1 MCAANTTNADLQ
13 WDVLTIK
20 RPGLTRDLPAGKE
33 ELMWVANS
41 STLICGERDAV
52 LVDTFLTIEQSQT
65 LLSWV
70 VASGKNLTAIYV
82 THGHGDHFFGL
93 APLLERFPG
102 AKAVATAEV
111 VEAMREQLSPASIES
126 FWRRLFPGEIPDRLL
141 LAEPLEDNELKLEG
155 HKLVVVNAGR
165 TDTAHSTCL
174 YVPSIGL
181 IVGGDA
187 VYNGIHP
194 YLGET
199 DTGSR
204 LEWISTLD
212 KLEALKPKAVVAGH
226 KVPDNNDCAPALRR
240 NAGNL
245 SRSRQPGLSL
255 GRGKRRQEAGGR
267 LSLRRDLNLGTEY
280 VDKNHPGWLRSSI
293 GGYRCARSWRR
304 PSRAMAGCGRSNCPS
319 RKGQGTGSWST
330 SRPPASRRSITR
342 SCRVDTLGPRRR
354 WCSATRAPTS
364 SRMAATP
371 VSSTRFA
378 RPAGAPMRSP
388 PTSPPRTVPTGL
400 PRRCAA

>member
-1 MCAANTTNADLQ
+1 MCSANTTNQNLQ

-20 RPGLTRDLPAGKE
+20 RPGLTRDLPSGKE

-41 STLICGERDAV
+41 STLIYGERDAV
-52 LVDTFLTIEQSQT
+52 LVDTFLTIEQSKT
-65 LLSWV
+65 LLDWV

-111 VEAMREQLSPASIES
+111 VGAMRGQLSPASIES

-174 YVPSIGL
+174 HVPSIGL

-212 KLEALKPKAVVAGH
+212 KLEALRAKAVIAGH
-226 KVPDNNDCAPALRR
+226 KVPENDDDPRIIAETRQYLRDFNCLNTATTTAR
-240 NAGNL
+240 ELYDAMLEIYPDRAN
-245 SRSRQPGLSL
+245 PGSL
-255 GRGKRRQEAGGR
+255 WG
-267 LSLRRDLNLGTEY
+267 
-280 VDKNHPGWLRSSI
+280 
-293 GGYRCARSWRR
+293 
-304 PSRAMAGCGRSNCPS
+304 
-319 RKGQGTGSWST
+319 
-330 SRPPASRRSITR
+330 
-342 SCRVDTLGPRRR
+342 
-354 WCSATRAPTS
+354 
-364 SRMAATP
+364 AANT
-371 VSSTRFA
+371 A
-378 RPAGAPMRSP
+378 KKHA
-388 PTSPPRTVPTGL
+388 
-400 PRRCAA
+400 